1 MTQDKINYWMIKY
14 VDEETKRKVKS
25 YAARHG
31 LQIAE
36 ALKQLV
42 DIALANDSSK

>member
-1 MTQDKINYWMIKY
+1 MTQDKINYWLIKY

-42 DIALANDSSK
+42 DKALSNTTSE

>member
-1 MTQDKINYWMIKY
+1 MTQTKISYWLIKY
-14 VDEETKRKVKS
+14 VDDETKRKVKS

-31 LQIAE
+31 LQLAE

-42 DIALANDSSK
+42 DKALSSTTAE